1 MAEKSDIFDKTYDHY
16 IKKIAALDFGAI
28 AVNLGVKTDGET
40 VTIPFFN
47 TPYQLTRKGVLT
59 PDGNPAAFG
68 VGVVLCNYLIQ
79 CPQST
84 PRDDE
89 WYSYKDFKD
98 AAPLAGTFANTV
110 ERPIA
115 EDFSGR
121 LSELEKAGQIL
132 GGIEPS
138 ITFPYDLNLLI
149 QALPKIPILLLFN
162 DADDEFPAD
171 CKVLFEKR
179 VESYLDMEC
188 VAIIGMLLSEFLK
201 RCGAAQSNRNSS
213 K

>member
-1 MAEKSDIFDKTYDHY
+1 MAEKADIFDKTYDHY
-16 IKKIAALDFGAI
+16 IKKIRALDFAAI
-28 AVNLGVKTDGET
+28 AGNLGVKTDGDT

-47 TPYQLTRKGVLT
+47 TPYRVTPQGVIT
-59 PDGNPAAFG
+59 PDGKPAAFG

-79 CPQST
+79 CPRHR
-84 PRDDE
+84 PKDDD
-89 WYSYKDFKD
+89 WASYRDFKD
-98 AAPLAGTFANTV
+98 AAPLVGTFANTA

-115 EDFSGR
+115 ANFSGR
-121 LSELEKAGQIL
+121 LPELEKAGRIL
-132 GGIEPS
+132 GGIEPA

-149 QALPKIPILLLFN
+149 QALPRIPILLLFN

-171 CKVLFEKR
+171 CKLLFEKR
-179 VESYLDMEC
+179 TESYLDMEC

-201 RCGAAQSNRNSS
+201 RCGAAQP

>member
-1 MAEKSDIFDKTYDHY
+1 MAEPSNIFDKTYDHY
-16 IKKIAALDFGAI
+16 INRIASLDFSAI
-28 AVNLGVKTDGET
+28 AVTLGVKTDGKS

-47 TPYQLTRKGVLT
+47 TPYQVTRDGVLT

-68 VGVVLCNYLIQ
+68 VGVVLCNYLLQ
-79 CPQST
+79 CPDKALQE
-84 PRDDE
+84 DE
-89 WYSYKDFKD
+89 WCSYKDFKD
-98 AAPLAGTFANTV
+98 AAPLVGTFANTV

-115 EDFSGR
+115 ENFSGS
-121 LSELEKAGQIL
+121 LSALDKAGRVL
-132 GGIEPS
+132 GGIEPA

-149 QALPKIPILLLFN
+149 QALPRIPILLLFN
-162 DADDEFPAD
+162 DADEEFPAD

-179 VESYLDMEC
+179 TESYLDMEC

-201 RCGAAQSNRNSS
+201 RCGAAQP